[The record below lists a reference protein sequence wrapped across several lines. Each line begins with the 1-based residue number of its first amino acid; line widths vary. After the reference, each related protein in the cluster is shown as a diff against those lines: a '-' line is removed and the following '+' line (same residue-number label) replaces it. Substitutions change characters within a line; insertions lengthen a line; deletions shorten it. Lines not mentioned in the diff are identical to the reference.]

1 LAHPSKTKAHFLDQK
16 FLPHGPTIT
25 FGGTFKFVPLAMG
38 QRPFPTKNWEWP
50 IGLQQKA
57 DSFSRAILR
66 LQKTHPLIHNLPND
80 VNLPRKAQSSRTK
93 NFHYT
98 V

>member
-50 IGLQQKA
+50 IGLQQECW
-57 DSFSRAILR
+57 FILKG
-66 LQKTHPLIHNLPND
+66 LLAVP
-80 VNLPRKAQSSRTK
+80 K
-93 NFHYT
+93 NPPPHT
-98 V
+98 